1 MTALWRH
8 SKTTRRF
15 VYVCSLVFAAIVL
28 VPPVLIVGKVQFA
41 ALLWAFAVA
50 MGYARLFPY
59 YLRWR
64 TKKDK
69 RTLSIDPLRI
79 STQIGRRSADVP
91 WKKVRSVSVTD
102 EHVFI
107 QRSNLN
113 AFTIPRGAFSDDKQ
127 RAEFIRLCEQYFAA
141 AKKSA

>member
-1 MTALWRH
+1 M
-8 SKTTRRF
+8 F
-15 VYVCSLVFAAIVL
+15 SLVIAALVL
-28 VPPVLIVGKVQFA
+28 VPPLLIAGKVQFP
-41 ALLWAFAVA
+41 ALIWAFAA
-50 MGYARLFPY
+50 AIGYVLLFPFF
-59 YLRWR
+59 LRWR

-69 RTLSIDPLRI
+69 RTLSIDPLKI

-102 EHVFI
+102 EHIFI

-113 AFTIPRGAFSDDKQ
+113 AFTIPRRAFSDDKQ
-127 RAEFIRLCEQYFAA
+127 RAQFIGLCEQYFAA